1 MEENLTAVNKTT
13 EVNDTEKVDKA
24 TEVDKTEA
32 DNNTTA
38 VNDSTPESTGKNAT
52 EPETKTFTQDEVNG
66 IIGDRL
72 ERANKKFLER
82 YGVNSFEELDA
93 KIEKSNGYDVAM
105 SEKAN
110 LEQSNLELNKRIAYI
125 VNSIDDNR
133 IGDIEAIFKSKGL
146 EINDENLKAEL
157 STHPEWA
164 KKPQTI
170 TELSFVPDKKD
181 NEPNDNE
188 QLNKYFGTDF

>member
-1 MEENLTAVNKTT
+1 MDNENGGNLQAEEAENT
-13 EVNDTEKVDKA
+13 ENTESNAEDVA
-24 TEVDKTEA
+24 
-32 DNNTTA
+32 
-38 VNDSTPESTGKNAT
+38 STPDAPVEEQPAT
-52 EPETKTFTQDEVNG
+52 ETKTFTQDEVNG

-93 KIEKSNGYDVAM
+93 KIEKYNVAM
-105 SEKAN
+105 NEKTN

-133 IGDIEAIFKSKGL
+133 IDDIEAIFKSKGL
-146 EINDENLKAEL
+146 EISDENLKAEL
-157 STHPEWA
+157 STHPEWV

-170 TELSFVPDKKD
+170 TELSFIPDKKD

>member
-1 MEENLTAVNKTT
+1 MDNENGGNLQAEET
-13 EVNDTEKVDKA
+13 ENIENTESNAEDVA
-24 TEVDKTEA
+24 
-32 DNNTTA
+32 
-38 VNDSTPESTGKNAT
+38 STPDAPVEEQPAT
-52 EPETKTFTQDEVNG
+52 ETKTFTQDEVNG

-93 KIEKSNGYDVAM
+93 KIEKSNGYDVVM
-105 SEKAN
+105 NEKAN

-125 VNSIDDNR
+125 VNSIDDSR

-170 TELSFVPDKKD
+170 TELSFIPDKKD
-181 NEPNDNE
+181 DEPNDNE
-188 QLNKYFGTDF
+188 RLNKYFGTDF